1 MLKQELQQKQ
11 ALSPQQVIEA
21 TLLQLNNSNLEK
33 IILEELE
40 KNPILEPAE
49 TVEEVQNSTD
59 SEDVN
64 NEDWNDDYEP
74 ANIYEPKRDGKN
86 FPIPDQR
93 NFLEKLIDQLNDIEL
108 ADWERS
114 IAEEII
120 YNLDAVSYTHLTL
133 PTKA

>member
-1 MLKQELQQKQ
+1 MLKQELQLKQ

-49 TVEEVQNSTD
+49 TVEEVENSTD

-64 NEDWNDDYEP
+64 NEDWDDDYEP
-74 ANIYEPKRDGKN
+74 VNIYEPRREKKD
-86 FPIPDQR
+86 FPIQDQT
-93 NFLEKLIDQLNDIEL
+93 NFLVQLM
-108 ADWERS
+108 
-114 IAEEII
+114 
-120 YNLDAVSYTHLTL
+120 
-133 PTKA
+133 

>member
-33 IILEELE
+33 FILDELE

-59 SEDVN
+59 SEDVD
-64 NEDWNDDYEP
+64 NEDWYDDYEP
-74 ANIYEPKRDGKN
+74 ANIYEPKRDKKN
-86 FPIPDQR
+86 LPIPDQT
-93 NFLEKLIDQLNDIEL
+93 NFLEKLIGQLNDLDLE
-108 ADWERS
+108 DWDDQLR
-114 IAEEII
+114 
-120 YNLDAVSYTHLTL
+120 
-133 PTKA
+133 KR

>member
-11 ALSPQQVIEA
+11 ALSPQQIIEA

-49 TVEEVQNSTD
+49 TMEEVQNSMD

-64 NEDWNDDYEP
+64 NEDWYDDY
-74 ANIYEPKRDGKN
+74 
-86 FPIPDQR
+86 
-93 NFLEKLIDQLNDIEL
+93 
-108 ADWERS
+108 
-114 IAEEII
+114 
-120 YNLDAVSYTHLTL
+120 
-133 PTKA
+133 